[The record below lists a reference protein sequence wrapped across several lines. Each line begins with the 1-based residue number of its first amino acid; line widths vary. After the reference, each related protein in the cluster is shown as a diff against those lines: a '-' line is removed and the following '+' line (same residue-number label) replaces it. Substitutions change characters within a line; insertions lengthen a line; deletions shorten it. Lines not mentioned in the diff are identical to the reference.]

1 MSRNDERLPD
11 SAQAHWEALQRQVE
25 TNLKRT
31 DTPINPFYYKGK
43 IECIEVIEQ
52 LEASF
57 CIGNVIKYLWRW
69 KGKNGI
75 EDLRKAKWYLE
86 RAIQEAEKE
95 AENDAKQ
102 VPISK

>member
-1 MSRNDERLPD
+1 MMNVE
-11 SAQAHWEALQRQVE
+11 SAWKQSQELM
-25 TNLKRT
+25 KRA
-31 DTPINPFYYKGK
+31 DTPINPSYYKGK

-57 CIGNVIKYLWRW
+57 CIGNVIKYVWRW

-86 RAIQEAEKE
+86 RAIQEAENEDK
-95 AENDAKQ
+95 NDAKQ
-102 VPISK
+102 VPVSK

>member
-1 MSRNDERLPD
+1 MIRGDGRLSD
-11 SAQAHWEALQRQVE
+11 DAQAHWEKIQQQNEELM
-25 TNLKRT
+25 KRA
-31 DTPINPFYYKGK
+31 DTPINPSYYKGK
-43 IECIEVIEQ
+43 IECIDVIEQ

-86 RAIQEAEKE
+86 RAIQEAEHDEEVSVQK
-95 AENDAKQ
+95 
-102 VPISK
+102 